1 MLRWGR
7 SWVIQK
13 SICITASVNPE
24 ALKLE
29 KATIG
34 GVQWKRCSWKFCK
47 NDRKGTVFA
56 SDTGFLL
63 SILRNFWEHF
73 FTEHVWAIFTEHFRA
88 TAFDEEAWWSK
99 ILIPSSFLKKIFVEI
114 IGIFN
119 SASCWKKE
127 LCNSPFWLFGSTLIR
142 TETRPGLN
150 STLPMVKALFVVT
163 CQSELKIQP
172 YGYLN
177 PVLTTDLK
185 FELCY
190 NSACF

>member
-1 MLRWGR
+1 MFSKKGVLENF
-7 SWVIQK
+7 
-13 SICITASVNPE
+13 A
-24 ALKLE
+24 KLTE
-29 KATIG
+29 KDLCPSPTL
-34 GVQWKRCSWKFCK
+34 
-47 NDRKGTVFA
+47 VFYWQFYEIFEN
-56 SDTGFLL
+56 TF
-63 SILRNFWEHF
+63 
-73 FTEHVWAIFTEHFRA
+73 FTEHFRA

-119 SASCWKKE
+119 SASCWKIE

-150 STLPMVKALFVVT
+150 SALPMVKALFVVT
-163 CQSELKIQP
+163 CRSELKIQS